1 MFLDDGM
8 FHSTSTR
15 LESLLYGM
23 WIIPFFPPQTS
34 SYFIYPHWTDEI
46 IVQTAPISLFSEI
59 LDGWISHTPIT
70 NTNQQKWRKEKK
82 KKKSNNLLFIEEPD
96 MSSLTL
102 AERGH
107 PNVIMQMLQ
116 SCWEAGHRPRSKPLE
131 RGPSQRSWKREHR
144 EREKR
149 WRRMKTVTTEEWAVQ
164 FLLELYPTNYYSLVQ
179 SPTRTL
185 PPDMTDFWP
194 LPQNFRNKTLIF
206 HIIVIFHI
214 IIYIYMILSQITT
227 YWYFRFTVFIKNT

>member
-23 WIIPFFPPQTS
+23 WIIPSPPPTLLLLHLS
-34 SYFIYPHWTDEI
+34 TLDWRDNCPNGSHFTFLRNTWWMNIPHTHHQYQPAEMK
-46 IVQTAPISLFSEI
+46 E
-59 LDGWISHTPIT
+59 
-70 NTNQQKWRKEKK
+70 RKEEE
-82 KKKSNNLLFIEEPD
+82 KSNNLLFIEEPD

-164 FLLELYPTNYYSLVQ
+164 FLLELYPTN
-179 SPTRTL
+179 
-185 PPDMTDFWP
+185 
-194 LPQNFRNKTLIF
+194 
-206 HIIVIFHI
+206 
-214 IIYIYMILSQITT
+214 
-227 YWYFRFTVFIKNT
+227 